1 MGESNPDEAVMVAK
15 RERWAKPDVKKIE
28 ADLQAT
34 DEVVRSNGVRG
45 LCPCHGA
52 RDVLEQKVNVLMRSF
67 RDPSRLV
74 RRMALH
80 VFYDAVIMQSKEE
93 LKHYL
98 EPGDEKIGEK
108 RAMHFRSMEQRL
120 EARAKRKLERHK
132 KRNRTSHREWRVE

>member
-1 MGESNPDEAVMVAK
+1 MVAK
-15 RERWAKPDVKKIE
+15 RERWAKPDVNQIE
-28 ADLQAT
+28 TDLQAT
-34 DEVVRSNGVRG
+34 DEVARSHGVRG

-52 RDVLEQKVNVLMRSF
+52 RDVLEQKVDVLMRSM
-67 RDPSRLV
+67 RDPSRIV

-120 EARAKRKLERHK
+120 EARANRKLERHK

>member
-1 MGESNPDEAVMVAK
+1 MRESNPDEAVMVAK

-93 LKHYL
+93 LKYYL
-98 EPGDEKIGEK
+98 EAGEEKIGEK
-108 RAMHFRSMEQRL
+108 RALGHRSMEQRL
-120 EARAKRKLERHK
+120 EARANRKRERR
-132 KRNRTSHREWRVE
+132 KRSKRD

>member
-80 VFYDAVIMQSKEE
+80 VFYDAVIMQSQEE
-93 LKHYL
+93 LKYYL
-98 EPGDEKIGEK
+98 EPGEEKIGEK
-108 RAMHFRSMEQRL
+108 RALGHRSMEQRL
-120 EARAKRKLERHK
+120 EARANRKRERR
-132 KRNRTSHREWRVE
+132 KRSKRD